1 MLEKHVT
8 DFLAYCKVAGFSKKS
23 IESLSISLR
32 ELRAFKKP
40 PRCLPSLAADCCAKL
55 FPIFFFAAFPYR

>member
-32 ELRAFKKP
+32 ELSAFIGTQP
-40 PRCLPSLAADCCAKL
+40 AEA
-55 FPIFFFAAFPYR
+55 

>member
-8 DFLAYCKVAGFSKKS
+8 DFLTYCKVVVFSPKS

-32 ELRAFKKP
+32 ELSTF
-40 PRCLPSLAADCCAKL
+40 
-55 FPIFFFAAFPYR
+55 IGT